1 MIPHRLLQVFEWLN
15 IFRGIISLV
24 NCEFFHASSNC
35 FHVQMIWSTA
45 NNCKVSLQ
53 CELPYAAS
61 SGLNTQMTWYILN
74 NCRVSLLC
82 DFLHDSLDRLLVQMI
97 CYTANNCK
105 VSLQCEFLHASLNR
119 MHVQRIYYTANNC
132 RVRVHCFALVSRQNV
147 MVHNKEEPCSECTM
161 LFSRSSSLKRCTRAH
176 VGILYC
182 CSKCTKSWSQLK
194 KQPDKTSWRKNGT
207 IFETPWWKI
216 QLVNSLYK
224 DYSCR
229 VI

>member
-1 MIPHRLLQVFEWLN
+1 MQ
-15 IFRGIISLV
+15 
-24 NCEFFHASSNC
+24 HASIVNPPP
-35 FHVQMIWSTA
+35 QKKNIY
-45 NNCKVSLQ
+45 K
-53 CELPYAAS
+53 YK
-61 SGLNTQMTWYILN
+61 YIL
-74 NCRVSLLC
+74 LC
-82 DFLHDSLDRLLVQMI
+82 QCTKLFIHFCNLKR
-97 CYTANNCK
+97 YFTAYSKETPYSCSECTK
-105 VSLQCEFLHASLNR
+105 SIAISKPLKQ
-119 MHVQRIYYTANNC
+119 Y
-132 RVRVHCFALVSRQNV
+132 V

-224 DYSCR
+224 DYNCR

>member
-35 FHVQMIWSTA
+35 FHVQIIWSTA

-105 VSLQCEFLHASLNR
+105 VSLQCEFLHVSLNR
-119 MHVQRIYYTANNC
+119 MHVQRIYYIANNC
-132 RVRVHCFALVSRQNV
+132 RVRVLCFAFVSRQKPFHCWKYNQEISFSFLG
-147 MVHNKEEPCSECTM
+147 NDKSCTV
-161 LFSRSSSLKRCTRAH
+161 RSVSFGEFLCAIREQLTASLLKIHFKNIFSLKKFTFNKWP
-176 VGILYC
+176 ILP
-182 CSKCTKSWSQLK
+182 LK
-194 KQPDKTSWRKNGT
+194 NH
-207 IFETPWWKI
+207 
-216 QLVNSLYK
+216 
-224 DYSCR
+224 C
-229 VI
+229 